1 MIDVSDP
8 GEQRGIAAL
17 LAVMQV
23 SYDRSTIPAFPR
35 RPLKPLSPEVKRDAV
50 KLVDAPASSP
60 NGNLTATEPAR

>member
-23 SYDRSTIPAFPR
+23 SYDRFNNPGLPATTSSNPFKKPIFR
-35 RPLKPLSPEVKRDAV
+35 RS
-50 KLVDAPASSP
+50 
-60 NGNLTATEPAR
+60 